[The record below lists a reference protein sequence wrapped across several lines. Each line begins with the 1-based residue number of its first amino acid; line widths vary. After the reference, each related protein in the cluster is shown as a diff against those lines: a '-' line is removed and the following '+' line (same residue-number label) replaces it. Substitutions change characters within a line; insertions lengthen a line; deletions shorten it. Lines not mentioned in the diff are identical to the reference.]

1 MIIIWK
7 IFKCIL
13 FFFILIQIFC
23 FSYNEQLLQLQ
34 YGKKS
39 HKILIKTLL
48 VIIMGTIKK
57 EIHFTLFLISLSY
70 LQEPHVMHTWMAQGF
85 KNKTDRAQQTSVM
98 WISLTQLENCFSL
111 NLSNP

>member
-7 IFKCIL
+7 VFKCIL

-70 LQEPHVMHTWMAQGF
+70 LQEPHVMHTWTAQGF
-85 KNKTDRAQQTSVM
+85 KPKTDRAQQTSVM
-98 WISLTQLENCFSL
+98 WISLT
-111 NLSNP
+111 